1 MTEAERE
8 RITVLLKSGLS
19 AHRVGLMVGRGWQTV
34 AHIRDGVEIAR
45 IGSGRGRGRPA
56 TRTRKPL
63 EDDAESGGS
72 GAGNPWIPPD
82 GYDPFAER
90 PNQRA
95 WLAMLEA
102 ATDEEYRR
110 LRAVVCQVLELSVF
124 ASDATMVKALIADRR
139 TADELAGL
147 YIATCGRGGRRD

>member
-8 RITVLLKSGLS
+8 QIAALLKSGLP
-19 AHRVGLMVGRGWQTV
+19 AHRVGLMTGRGWQTV
-34 AHIRDGVEIAR
+34 ARIRDGVEVPR
-45 IGSGRGRGRPA
+45 IGSGLGRGRPP
-56 TRTRKPL
+56 TRSRNL
-63 EDDAESGGS
+63 VEDDDETAGS

-90 PNQRA
+90 HNQRA

-110 LRAVVCQVLELSVF
+110 LRAVVCVVLGLSTL
-124 ASDATMVKALIADRR
+124 ATDSSMVRALIADRR
-139 TADELAGL
+139 PADELAGL
-147 YIATCGRGGRRD
+147 YIAARGSAWSS

>member
-8 RITVLLKSGLS
+8 RIAALLKSGLS

-34 AHIRDGVEIAR
+34 AYIRDGVEIPR
-45 IGSGRGRGRPA
+45 IGSGLGRGRPPA
-56 TRTRKPL
+56 RTRKLL

-82 GYDPFAER
+82 GYDVHAER
-90 PNQRA
+90 TNQCQ
-95 WLAMLEA
+95 WLAMLDA

-110 LRAVVCQVLELSVF
+110 LRAVVCHVLELSTF
-124 ASDATMVKALIADRR
+124 ATDTTMVRALVADRR
-139 TADELAGL
+139 LADELAAAYLAAAG
-147 YIATCGRGGRRD
+147 AS